1 MIRPVAGWLLLAP
14 MLLLAPTLAACG
26 QAPDGG
32 GDREVSLAQYEEW
45 KEELSNWG
53 RWGEDDEIG
62 ALNLIT
68 PEKRLEAV
76 ALVREGLT
84 LSLAVD
90 ANTVPA
96 VDNADPYEFEM
107 LGIGAD
113 RISVAYHGMAHTHI
127 DAMAHW
133 EDDGTFY
140 NGYTPDP
147 DAVLERGH
155 ERNSVHNLKDGI
167 LTRGVLIDIPRLK
180 GLPYLGPTTPV
191 YIEDIEAWEERT
203 GVRVSAGD
211 ALFIR
216 TGVWARREAEG
227 PWLRGRRGE
236 SPGLHPSVIPWLRER
251 DIAILGT
258 DRSYVAPSNIPGA
271 AHDFALLYLGVH
283 MLDNCDLGAL
293 AEAAAE
299 RGRWEFLLMAAPLP
313 IPGAT
318 GSPLNPIAVF

>member
-1 MIRPVAGWLLLAP
+1 MNRYVAGRLLLPSMLLLAP
-14 MLLLAPTLAACG
+14 MHTACG
-26 QAPDGG
+26 QAPEGG
-32 GDREVSLAQYEEW
+32 ADREVSLEEYEEW

-53 RWGEDDEIG
+53 RWGPDDEIG

-96 VDNADPYEFEM
+96 VDNPDPYEFEM

-133 EDDGTFY
+133 EDEGTFY

-155 ERNSVHNLKDGI
+155 ERNSVLNLKDGI

-180 GLPYLGPTTPV
+180 GVPYLGPTEPV

-211 ALFIR
+211 ALFLR

-251 DIAILGT
+251 DVAILGT
-258 DRSYVAPSNIPGA
+258 DRSYVAPSNIPGS

-283 MLDNCDLGAL
+283 MLDNCDLEAL
-293 AEAAAE
+293 ADAAAE